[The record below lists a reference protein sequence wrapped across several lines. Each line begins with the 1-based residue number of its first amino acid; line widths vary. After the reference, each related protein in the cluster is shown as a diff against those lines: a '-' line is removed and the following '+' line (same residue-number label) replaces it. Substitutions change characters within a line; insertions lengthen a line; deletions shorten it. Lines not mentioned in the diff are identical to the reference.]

1 MQMENIVTGSHHQL
15 IGANIFATCD
25 TIILRIQP
33 GKYENDELC
42 DFCLISVFFL
52 IVVSPICIRKR
63 KNSDWPSVMY
73 D

>member
-33 GKYENDELC
+33 GNYENDELC
-42 DFCLISVFFL
+42 DFCLISFSFSLLFL
-52 IVVSPICIRKR
+52 LFAFENEKIQIGPQ
-63 KNSDWPSVMY
+63 
-73 D
+73 